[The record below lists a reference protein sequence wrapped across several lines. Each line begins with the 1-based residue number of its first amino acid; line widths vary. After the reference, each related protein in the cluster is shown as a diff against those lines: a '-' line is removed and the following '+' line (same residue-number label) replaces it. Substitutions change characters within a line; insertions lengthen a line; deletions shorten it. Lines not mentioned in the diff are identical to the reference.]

1 MPYTDLVEH
10 FFGEGAVRL
19 ADRLRQELG
28 ETAEI
33 ISDDLVRNWL
43 IAESGSLTASI
54 LSEIVERKGCYSA
67 RPLQCRLLIVTD
79 PMSSSAFNELQKP
92 RRAPAR

>member
-1 MPYTDLVEH
+1 MPHIDLVEH

-19 ADRLRQELG
+19 VDRLRQELG

-54 LSEIVERKGCYSA
+54 LSEIVERKDCYSA
-67 RPLQCRLLIVTD
+67 SFNGLIANGEGRP
-79 PMSSSAFNELQKP
+79 P
-92 RRAPAR
+92 RRPVQ